1 MLRSLPRAPLCR
13 KNCEI
18 GGSGRRGGFRNHSIQ
33 GAGSSPV
40 FRKKKINHIIQMP
53 QLDALTYFSQYVYL
67 FITFSAVYYYV
78 LYFIIPKIV
87 STLKIRQKL
96 NSLAI
101 SQAENNKNGAQQQS
115 GDLDSIRL
123 VDKFSQHTKGS
134 ISSPSWLTESNN
146 AGLKYNYLQNH
157 AWVANTCQANAV
169 ESPNQWLISTVAM
182 QLAHNLRLKKLLC
195 DHIVRRITTI

>member
-1 MLRSLPRAPLCR
+1 
-13 KNCEI
+13 
-18 GGSGRRGGFRNHSIQ
+18 
-33 GAGSSPV
+33 V

-115 GDLDSIRL
+115 GDLDSTRL